1 MEDTETSRDKSKNRG
16 TTEQRIAIVTIV
28 VIVVLVIFAIILTV
42 NEEVNGGH
50 DQTELEVIPPPTTAT
65 LS

>member
-1 MEDTETSRDKSKNRG
+1 MEDSGKEKSKNRG
-16 TTEQRIAIVTIV
+16 TTEQRIAIVTV
-28 VIVVLVIFAIILTV
+28 VVVVVLVIFAIILTI

-50 DQTELEVIPPPTTAT
+50 PNSDLEIVETPPIAT